1 MDNKSIFAENLK
13 KYMEQNNKSRR
24 DISEALGI
32 SYYTVSDWVNGK
44 KYPRMD
50 KVEMLASYFGILK
63 SDLIEEKIT
72 PEMQKNSDT
81 MVDITVRVASDIDFR
96 NVVKRNMYDK
106 DFFSLSVMLCDLS
119 DEQIISV
126 KQMLGTF
133 FK

>member
-63 SDLIEEKIT
+63 SDLIEEKVT

>member
-63 SDLIEEKIT
+63 SDLIEEKVT
-72 PEMQKNSDT
+72 ETMQKNSDT
-81 MVDITVRVASDIDFR
+81 MVDITVRIASDIDFR